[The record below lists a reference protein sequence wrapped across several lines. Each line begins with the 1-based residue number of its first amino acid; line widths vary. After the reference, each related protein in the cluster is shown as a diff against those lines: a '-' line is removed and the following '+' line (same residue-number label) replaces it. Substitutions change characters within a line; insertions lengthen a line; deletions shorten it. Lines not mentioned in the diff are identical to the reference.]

1 MHRVH
6 NFNPGP
12 AAIPLPAL
20 ERAQAE
26 MLDFE
31 GSGMSIMEHSHRGKV
46 YDQVHE
52 RALSLLRKLMDVPD
66 SHDILLLTGGATQQ
80 FAQVPLNL
88 RRPEQSA
95 DYIIGGVWGK
105 KAYKEAKHIG
115 EARIAATTE
124 LPDGRFLRVH
134 RPDELSLD
142 REAAYL
148 HYTSNNTVMG
158 TQLHELPTSLP
169 GVPLVCDMSSDILAR
184 PIDVASHGIV
194 YAGAQK
200 NIGPSGVTVVIVQK
214 DLIEA
219 GRKDIPFVF
228 QYRTQ
233 AAERSLAN
241 TCPTFA
247 IYMLRNVLEWLD
259 VAGGVP
265 WATREAERKAAL
277 LYSVLE
283 ERADIYRLPVEKN
296 SRSFMNVV
304 WNLASPEREAELVQR
319 ATAAGFI
326 GLKGHRIVGGLR
338 ASIYN
343 AVAYDSVRE
352 LAEFLRKYQ
361 PSS

>member
-20 ERAQAE
+20 VRARDE

-46 YDQVHE
+46 YDQVHDS
-52 RALSLLRKLMDVPD
+52 ALGSLRKLMSVPET
-66 SHDILLLTGGATQQ
+66 HDILFLTGGATQQ
-80 FAQVPLNL
+80 FAQVPMNL
-88 RRPEQSA
+88 RKPGQSA

-105 KAYKEAKHIG
+105 KAFKEAKHTG
-115 EARIAATTE
+115 DAKVAATTE
-124 LPDGRFLRVH
+124 LSDGRFLRVH
-134 RPDELSLD
+134 RPEELSLD
-142 REAAYL
+142 PSAAYL

-158 TQLHELPTSLP
+158 TQLRELPRSLDE
-169 GVPLVCDMSSDILAR
+169 VPLVCDMSSDILAR
-184 PIDVASHGIV
+184 PIDVASHGII

-200 NIGPSGVTVVIVQK
+200 NIGPSGVTVVIVRK
-214 DLIEA
+214 DLIES
-219 GRKDIPFVF
+219 GRKDIPFIF

-233 AAERSLAN
+233 AAEKSLAN

-247 IYMLRNVLEWLD
+247 IYMLRNVLDWLL
-259 VAGGVP
+259 AQGGVP
-265 WATREAERKAAL
+265 WATEQAERKAAL

-283 ERADIYRLPVEKN
+283 ARSDIYQLPVERQ

-304 WNLASPEREAELVQR
+304 WNLASPEREAELVKR
-319 ATAAGFI
+319 ATLAGFV

-343 AVAYDSVRE
+343 AVTYESVQA
-352 LAEFLRKYQ
+352 LAAFLSEYQ
-361 PSS
+361 PTV

>member
-1 MHRVH
+1 MTRVH

-20 ERAQAE
+20 ERAARE

-31 GSGMSIMEHSHRGKV
+31 GTGMSIMEHSHRGKV

-52 RALSLLRKLMDVPD
+52 RALSLLGKLMNVPET
-66 SHDILLLTGGATQQ
+66 HEILLLTGGATQQ
-80 FAQVPLNL
+80 FAQVPMNL
-88 RRPEQSA
+88 RQEGQSA
-95 DYIIGGVWGK
+95 DYIVGGVWGK
-105 KAYKEAKHIG
+105 KALKEAKHTG
-115 EARIAATTE
+115 QARLAATTE

-134 RPDELSLD
+134 RPEELSLD
-142 REAAYL
+142 PKAAYL

-158 TQLHELPTSLP
+158 TQLKEAPRALP

-184 PIDVASHGIV
+184 PVDVAAHGVI

-200 NIGPSGVTVVIVQK
+200 NIGPSGVTVVIVRK
-214 DLIEA
+214 DLIET
-219 GRKDIPFVF
+219 GRTDIPYVF

-259 VAGGVP
+259 EKGGSA
-265 WATREAERKAAL
+265 WAIGEAERKAAL
-277 LYSVLE
+277 LYGVLE
-283 ERADIYRLPVEKN
+283 ERADIYRLNVEPA
-296 SRSFMNVV
+296 SRSSMNVV
-304 WNLASPEREAELVQR
+304 WNMATPELEAELVKR
-319 ATAAGFI
+319 SNAAGFV

-343 AVAYDSVRE
+343 AVGYESVSA
-352 LAEFLRKYQ
+352 LVEFLRSYQ
-361 PSS
+361 PAA